1 MSLAASPHHEVH
13 FEDYIVAQL
22 AERGWHVGSAD
33 KYDRIRALYPED
45 VIGYLKDSQPD
56 AWQKLEK
63 LNGTATEKVVL
74 DRLVKALEKDG
85 TLEAIRRGVNL
96 VGAGRVTLCQ
106 SLPED
111 ERNEQVIKRYK
122 ENRLR
127 VVRQLKYCPKREWAI
142 DLVFFINGI
151 PVATAE
157 LKSDF
162 TQTVEDAIWQYRND
176 RQPKDKQSGRTE
188 PLLTFKRGALVHFA
202 LSTSEIYMATRLSGA
217 KTVFLPFNRG
227 NEGAAGNPPAQD
239 GTYAVRYLWEQ
250 ILKPDNWLRIFH
262 RFMLLEKKEKQHAD
276 GRPYISETMIFP
288 RFHQWEAV
296 TSMIDTVRDEGPG
309 QRYLVQHSAGSGKT
323 NSISWT
329 CHELIRLRQPDG
341 CKYFDSVIV
350 ITDRTVL
357 DAQLQDAIQQID
369 HQMGVV
375 RAIDRESSPLPKS
388 QQLADAL
395 TKRTPII
402 VVTLQTFPYAMEAI
416 LSETSLKNRNF
427 ALIIDEAHTSQT
439 GSSASKLRATL
450 ALDKDEDL
458 ASMTSDEILLR
469 LQEVKKFPPN
479 VSYFAFT
486 ATPKHSTLTLFGR
499 PAYPSQPVSEEN
511 LPRPFHVYTM
521 QQAIEEGFILD
532 VLRNYTSYKVAF
544 RLGQAF
550 KEDKR
555 VDAKQAKRN
564 LAKWLSLH
572 PTNVAQKVEL
582 IIEHFRQT
590 VAHLLGG
597 QAKAMVVSGSRAS
610 AVKYKLAFD
619 KYVKNKGYQGIH
631 ALVAFSGKVPGT
643 QVDTAL
649 AGQEF
654 DENNMN
660 PAVKGQDLRRAFDT
674 DEYQVMLVANKF
686 QTGFDQPKLVAMYVD
701 KKISGV
707 DAVQTLSRLNRTY
720 PGKDRTYV
728 VDFANEPDEI
738 LAAFKLFY
746 KDARIEEVQDPHVVY
761 DIKEKLDKEL
771 IYTPEEVTRFGQ
783 EIARSEPRQAHL
795 MAITDPA
802 AQRFNSRLKE
812 LNDEIEKY
820 EAEFNRCHDAGDEV
834 GAAKAEMLRS
844 ETTKKRDALMKFKE
858 NLTKFVRMYEYIA
871 QLVEFGDP
879 DLEAFA
885 GYARLLRN
893 RLKSINPEE
902 IDLTGLKLTHY
913 GIKGQGGLEGVNE
926 REEKYGV
933 LRPVTGLGTGEPR
946 DRERAF
952 LSELIEKLN
961 DLFGEGITEKD
972 KVMFAVHISE
982 KLRDNQTVMAQV
994 QNNTREQALKADLP
1008 DAATDAIVE
1017 ALSSHTSIAERLL
1030 SDATA
1035 QSLFYGLLYDIL
1047 KKADP
1052 SKLLEVEHRGDTSAS
1067 MNYSRTV

>member
-1 MSLAASPHHEVH
+1 MSLSSSPHHEIH
-13 FEDYIVAQL
+13 FEDYIVEQL
-22 AERGWHVGSAD
+22 ASEGWKVGSAD
-33 KYDRIRALYPED
+33 NYDRIRALYCED
-45 VIGYLKDSQPD
+45 VVGYIKESQPD
-56 AWQKLEK
+56 AWSKLEN
-63 LNGTATEKVVL
+63 LNGASTEKVVL

-85 TLEAIRRGVNL
+85 TLEIIRRGVNL
-96 VGAGRVTLCQ
+96 VGAGRVILCQ

-111 ERNEQVIKRYK
+111 DRNEQVIKRYQT
-122 ENRLR
+122 NRLR
-127 VVRQLKYCPKREWAI
+127 VVRQLKYCPDREWAI

-151 PVATAE
+151 PVATVE

-162 TQTVEDAIWQYRND
+162 TQSVEDAIKQYRND
-176 RQPKDKQSGRTE
+176 RQPHDKKSGRKE

-202 LSTSEIYMATRLSGA
+202 ASTSEIYMSTNLCGS

-227 NEGAAGNPPAQD
+227 NNGAAGNPSAEN
-239 GTYAVRYLWEQ
+239 GKYSVSYFWEE

-262 RFMLLEKKEKQHAD
+262 RYILLEKKEKQRAD
-276 GRPYISETMIFP
+276 GTSYFSETMIFP

-296 TSMIDTVRDEGPG
+296 TTMIDKVRDEGPG

-329 CHELIRLRQPDG
+329 CHELIRLRKPDG
-341 CKYFDSVIV
+341 HKYFDSVIV

-375 RAIDRESSPLPKS
+375 KAIDRENSSLPKS
-388 QQLADAL
+388 QQLAEAL
-395 TKRTPII
+395 KQRTPII
-402 VVTLQTFPYAMEAI
+402 VVTIQTFPYAMEAI

-427 ALIIDEAHTSQT
+427 ALVIDEAHTSQT

-469 LQEVKKFPPN
+469 LQEVKKFPTN

-486 ATPKHSTLTLFGR
+486 ATPKHATLTLFGR
-499 PAYPSQPVSEEN
+499 PQDPTQPTSDSN

-544 RLGQAF
+544 KLGQLF

-582 IIEHFRQT
+582 IIEHFRST
-590 VAHLLGG
+590 VSQLLNG
-597 QAKAMVVSGSRAS
+597 QAKAMVVTGSRAS
-610 AVKYKLAFD
+610 AVKYKLEFD
-619 KYVKNKGYQGIH
+619 RYVKEKGYEGIR
-631 ALVAFSGKVPGT
+631 ALVAFSGKVPGAH
-643 QVDTAL
+643 VDATL
-649 AGQEF
+649 TGEEF
-654 DENNMN
+654 DENNLN
-660 PAVKGQDLRRAFDT
+660 ADFKGQDLRHVFDT
-674 DEYQVMLVANKF
+674 DQYKVMLVANKF

-728 VDFANEPDEI
+728 IDFANDPEEI

-746 KDARIEEVQDPHVVY
+746 KEAKIEDVQDPHIVY

-771 IYTPEEVTRFGQ
+771 VYTSEEVTRFGL
-783 EIARSEPRQAHL
+783 EIVRQEPRQAHL

-802 AQRFNSRLKE
+802 SERFNTRIKA
-812 LNDEIEKY
+812 LNDEIETH
-820 EAEFNRCHDAGDEV
+820 EEEFNRCHALGDEN
-834 GAAKAEMLRS
+834 GASKADILRS
-844 ETTKKRDALMKFKE
+844 EATKKRDALMKFKE

-879 DLEAFA
+879 ELESF
-885 GYARLLRN
+885 GSYARLLRN
-893 RLKSINPEE
+893 RLNSINPEE
-902 IDLTGLKLTHY
+902 IDLKGLQLTHY
-913 GIKGQGGLEGVNE
+913 KIGDDGGLHGVTG
-926 REEKYGV
+926 EENGDYGV
-933 LRPVTGLGTGEPR
+933 LRPVTGLGSGEPR

-952 LSELIEKLN
+952 LSELIERLN
-961 DLFGEGITEKD
+961 DLFGEGLTEKD

-982 KLRDNQTVMAQV
+982 KLRENQTVMAQV
-994 QNNTREQALKADLP
+994 QNNSREQALKADLP
-1008 DAATDAIVE
+1008 DAATEAIIE
-1017 ALSSHTSIAERLL
+1017 ALSSHKTIAERLL
-1030 SDATA
+1030 SDSGA
-1035 QSLFYGLLYDIL
+1035 QLAFYGLLYDIL
-1047 KKADP
+1047 KKAEAGT
-1052 SKLLEVEHRGDTSAS
+1052 LLEKT
-1067 MNYSRTV
+1067 N

>member
-1 MSLAASPHHEVH
+1 MSLSASPHHEIH
-13 FEDYIVAQL
+13 FEDYIVEQL
-22 AERGWHVGSAD
+22 AAQGWQVGSAD
-33 KYDRIRALYPED
+33 KYDRIRALYSED

-56 AWQKLEK
+56 AWAKLER
-63 LNGTATEKVVL
+63 LNGAATEKVVL

-85 TLEAIRRGVNL
+85 TLEVIRRGVNL
-96 VGAGRVTLCQ
+96 VGAGKVILCQ

-111 ERNEQVIKRYK
+111 DRNEQVIKRYQA
-122 ENRLR
+122 NRLR
-127 VVRQLKYCPKREWAI
+127 VVRQLRYCPDREWAI
-142 DLVFFINGI
+142 DLGFFINGI
-151 PVATAE
+151 PVATTE

-162 TQTVEDAIWQYRND
+162 TQSVEDAIWQYRKD
-176 RQPKDKQSGRTE
+176 RQPKDKQTGRSE

-202 LSTSEIYMATRLSGA
+202 ASTSEIYMTTRLNGA

-227 NEGAAGNPPAQD
+227 YDGAAGNPPAQD
-239 GTYAVRYLWEQ
+239 GKYAVSYFWEQ
-250 ILKPDNWLRIFH
+250 ILQPDNWLRIFH
-262 RFMLLEKKEKQHAD
+262 RYMLLEKKEKQHAD
-276 GRPYISETMIFP
+276 GRPYIAETMIFP

-296 TSMIDTVRDEGPG
+296 TSLVDTVRTEGPG
-309 QRYLVQHSAGSGKT
+309 QRYLIQHSAGSGKT

-329 CHELIRLRQPDG
+329 CHELIRLRRPDG
-341 CKYFDSVIV
+341 AKYFDSVIV

-369 HQMGVV
+369 HQRGVV

-388 QQLADAL
+388 QQLAEAL
-395 TKRTPII
+395 KQRTPII
-402 VVTLQTFPYAMEAI
+402 VVTIQTFPYAMEAI
-416 LSETSLKNRNF
+416 LSETSLKDRNF
-427 ALIIDEAHTSQT
+427 ALVIDEAHTSQT
-439 GSSASKLRATL
+439 GSSAGKLRATL

-499 PAYPSQPVSEEN
+499 PDDPTQPPSAGN
-511 LPRPFHVYTM
+511 LPRPFHIYTM
-521 QQAIEEGFILD
+521 QQAIEEAFILD
-532 VLRNYTSYKVAF
+532 VLRNYTSYRVAL

-555 VDAKQAKRN
+555 VDAKLAKRN

-572 PTNVAQKVEL
+572 PTNIAQKVEL
-582 IIEHFRQT
+582 IIEHFRTT
-590 VAHLLGG
+590 VSRLLNG
-597 QAKAMVVSGSRAS
+597 QAKAMVVTGSRAS

-619 KYVKNKGYQGIH
+619 KYVKEKGYQGIR
-631 ALVAFSGKVPGT
+631 ALVAFSGKVSGT
-643 QVDTAL
+643 QVDAAL
-649 AGQEF
+649 AGEEF
-654 DENNMN
+654 DENNLN
-660 PAVKGQDLRRAFDT
+660 PEVKGQDLRRAFDT
-674 DEYQVMLVANKF
+674 DRYQVMLVANKF

-728 VDFANEPDEI
+728 IDFANDPKEI
-738 LAAFKLFY
+738 LAAFKLFF
-746 KDARIEEVQDPHVVY
+746 KEAKIEDVQDPHIVY
-761 DIKEKLDKEL
+761 DIKETLDKAL
-771 IYTPEEVTRFGQ
+771 IYTPEEVTRFGL
-783 EIARSEPRQAHL
+783 EIVRQKPRQAVL

-802 AQRFNSRLKE
+802 AQRFNTRLKE
-812 LNDEIEKY
+812 LNEQIEKH
-820 EAEFNRCHDAGDEV
+820 EEEFNHCHAAGDEM
-834 GAAKAEMLRS
+834 GSGKAEILRS
-844 ETTKKRDALMKFKE
+844 EATKARDALMKFKE

-871 QLVEFGDP
+871 QLVEFADP
-879 DLEAFA
+879 ELEAFA
-885 GYARLLRN
+885 SYARLLRN
-893 RLKSINPEE
+893 RLKSINLEE
-902 IDLTGLKLTHY
+902 IDLKGLQLTHY
-913 GIKGQGGLEGVNE
+913 KIKADGGLKGVAETEGE
-926 REEKYGV
+926 YGV
-933 LRPVTGLGTGEPR
+933 LRPVTGLGSGEPR

-961 DLFGEGITEKD
+961 DLFGEGLTEKD

-982 KLRDNQTVMAQV
+982 KLRDNATVMAQV

-1017 ALSSHTSIAERLL
+1017 ALSSHKSIAERLL
-1030 SDATA
+1030 SDAGA

-1047 KKADP
+1047 KKAD
-1052 SKLLEVEHRGDTSAS
+1052 SAKLLESINEDK
-1067 MNYSRTV
+1067 